1 MIARYSTIVIRWA
14 MFAAF
19 VGANQHRLVQ
29 VRGERSRSL
38 LRRHRAAR
46 RSLPT
51 LGPALLLQDR
61 AHTLSLLHLVL
72 AIIVG
77 TLRLGV
83 IVLER
88 IQTSSGDLRARWGLR
103 GEKSAWIGGRA
114 ASGRGVRRVVGSHL
128 SSRVLVH
135 ALERLGDCLDAGRL
149 SLYHL
154 ESLARLGFRLKG
166 GIGDLRT
173 GRSGV
178 YEPGLRP
185 NIGVR
190 DPRARPAASDS
201 IGESPGMAKGMD
213 RRRGT
218 MLLSK
223 FFRFVATF

>member
-1 MIARYSTIVIRWA
+1 MHGVALATAKLHAAPRAVVVGREPAHGAVLSSRGRYRWTRRRGE
-14 MFAAF
+14 
-19 VGANQHRLVQ
+19 VRRNLPRHPVQHRLVQ

-77 TLRLGV
+77 SLRLGV

-114 ASGRGVRRVVGSHL
+114 ASASGRGVRRVVGSHL

-154 ESLARLGFRLKG
+154 ESLARLGVRWLGVG
-166 GIGDLRT
+166 G
-173 GRSGV
+173 
-178 YEPGLRP
+178 
-185 NIGVR
+185 
-190 DPRARPAASDS
+190 
-201 IGESPGMAKGMD
+201 
-213 RRRGT
+213 
-218 MLLSK
+218 
-223 FFRFVATF
+223 